1 MPDPRPIQLTF
12 NSVNPSTPAHAIAD
26 DECATATNVDFG
38 LGQGA
43 LRPRRGSTAFGTVGT
58 ASISQ
63 IFRNNN
69 VNNNVF
75 AGQFYVTD
83 ADGNVYRGSGGTST
97 WSKILTGAQPLNGM
111 NSFGTYA
118 LIGGNGKYIKDDGT
132 NTTEWIKQVPQAPTV
147 TINTLAPVS
156 FSTSSF
162 TVYEGS
168 QQGTDT
174 STITVAANSDGRMSA
189 GIQFVAGTAT
199 AGLDLTVNGSNVI
212 GDYGVN
218 FVGLAF
224 DNPTVV
230 QYISQDWSVGDATFA
245 NYLHAELYPQNAIVQ
260 LVAGQPAMPS
270 AQPDP
275 NTLIDSNNVT
285 SDGVD
290 TASREQMLSTIR
302 AYNGTSAAVVTQ
314 LADVLSPWAVARPD
328 FSFVGQMTATTGD
341 DAWSNIYAVRYTVV
355 MDATSTCTIANAAI
369 LGAEN
374 FPLTDVN
381 NGYQYWQTYAT
392 LDANNNKIGE
402 SAASPATPALVLQN
416 ANTTVAQ
423 TALATGSMHGINA
436 VITYRQGGYMGNAYA
451 VNTAT
456 YGSLSTFTDTTND
469 IQVLTNDFLMARNL
483 LSPGLFPGAMQC
495 ISDPWNERVFFT
507 QGGTPILN
515 WSLPGQID
523 SFPITSTARISHDG
537 DTNQALIPWPPGLI
551 LVNLYSVYELTGSD
565 FENGVWSLQRS
576 GSRHGSVSPR
586 VPIPTPYGIPLLNWD
601 GLSLYQPGQG
611 SDQEIDWLNQKYGD
625 MFRASGT
632 TDPASQDGSRIPAI
646 NAPYL
651 NLAICCYAGN
661 RLLLAAPT
669 GTSSLANTVYVLDF
683 PQRRCWWYTYTF
695 GITSL
700 YWDAQESRILA
711 GTVDG
716 KIMLLE
722 TGDFDTDSD
731 GTTHAITWSARTK
744 RFSVPSDTLL
754 ENVFVECKVP
764 NGTVG
769 LTASFDGAAV
779 TEAVFSNATMQW
791 QNASLAG
798 TFANALEFT
807 LTGSNE
813 GPAFINQ
820 IKFDLLPE
828 PYAARYFRTTYDE
841 HEWPADKL
849 WDVAYYDVAARTG
862 TGTITAVT
870 FIDNVAVMTNTIVG
884 PTGRCVTEAA
894 FPLETYG
901 RVAYTVYSAGI
912 NFQVFDT
919 HYDARN
925 EPAKINDF
933 RSDTVSMEETI
944 CDALDCDINPNGTV
958 TATTYIDNVAI
969 QTDTF
974 VGASRQS
981 YTTSLPREQYGR
993 TLFTYFTGAG
1003 FKLYRAWFHQ
1013 RPEPDRW
1020 LNFVAPKQ
1028 SGDEHEWKVFKPEVN
1043 PLGGTVLATV
1053 TNEGTAIAT
1062 YTLTGSERLQYTF
1075 SLPVRV
1081 FGRTIWAGY
1090 SATTVFKHYTTAF
1103 EGDAE
1108 PPRVT
1113 QYRTGPYPFPSSH
1126 YLKTWMPLLD
1136 PRAGTVTGTLIVD
1149 DNVLTTIQFTG
1160 DRRQWFTVGLDIDTT
1175 TNNALETGSRWECI
1189 YSAAAPFKHY
1199 ETKLE
1204 SEAKPFGKKV
1214 WAYSYRK
1221 QGGASQ
1227 LDMPRFL
1234 AFDAESSG
1242 TATVTY
1248 FVDVDSVAF
1257 ATGTL
1262 TLTGG
1267 PQWIDRI
1274 SLPPGGRGRLFEF
1287 RLQCGANIV
1296 KVQKATLDFMQEG
1309 VKGLTRREED
1319 GTPQPQV
1326 SV

>member
-1 MPDPRPIQLTF
+1 MPDPRPIQITF

-43 LRPRRGSTAFGTVGT
+43 LRPRRGSTMFGTVGT
-58 ASISQ
+58 ASIGQ

-69 VNNNVF
+69 VVNDAF
-75 AGQFYVTD
+75 GGKFYVTD
-83 ADGNVYRGSGGTST
+83 GDGTVYRG
-97 WSKILTGAQPLNGM
+97 TGSSWVTIQTGMQPGLNGM
-111 NSFGTYA
+111 NAFGTYA
-118 LIGGNGKYIKDDGT
+118 LIGGQGKTIKDDGT
-132 NTTEWIKQVPQAPTV
+132 TTTEWIKQVPSVPTITV
-147 TINTLAPVS
+147 NTLAPIS
-156 FSTSSF
+156 YSTSSY

-174 STITVAANSDGRMSA
+174 STITVAANSDGRMSV
-189 GIQFVAGTAT
+189 GIQLVAGTAT
-199 AGLDLTVNGSNVI
+199 AGKDLTVNGSSTI

-218 FVGLAF
+218 FVSLAF
-224 DNPTVV
+224 DNPSVV

-275 NTLIDSNNVT
+275 NTLIDSNNIT

-314 LADVLSPWAVARPD
+314 LANVLSPWAVARTD
-328 FSFVGQMTATTGD
+328 FSFVGQLTGTAGTD
-341 DAWSNIYAVRYTVV
+341 PWSNIYGVRYTVV
-355 MDATSTCTIANAAI
+355 MDATSTCTVANAAI
-369 LGAEN
+369 FGAED

-381 NGYQYWQTYAT
+381 NGYQYWQTFAT
-392 LDANNNKIGE
+392 LDTSSNKIGE
-402 SAASPATPALVLQN
+402 SAASPASSTVVLQN

-423 TALATGSMHGINA
+423 TGTATGTAHGINA
-436 VITYRQGGYMGNAYA
+436 VITYRQGGYMANAYA
-451 VNTAT
+451 VSTIT
-456 YGSLSTFTDTTND
+456 YGSALATFTDTMND
-469 IQVLTNDFLMARNL
+469 IQALTNDFAMARNI
-483 LSPGLFPGAMQC
+483 SPPTFFGDFAC
-495 ISDPWNERVFFT
+495 IAPPWNERVFFA
-507 QGGTPILN
+507 QGGFPIVQ
-515 WSLPGQID
+515 WSLPGQLD
-523 SFPITSTARISHDG
+523 SFPITSTARVSHDG
-537 DTNQALIPWPPGLI
+537 DATQALVAWPPGLI
-551 LVNLYSVYELTGSD
+551 IVNLYSVYEMTGSD

-576 GSRHGSVSPR
+576 GSRHGSISPR
-586 VPIPTPYGIPLLNWD
+586 VPIATPYGIPLLNFD

-625 MFRASGT
+625 MFRFSGA
-632 TDPASQDGSRIPAI
+632 TDPAAQDGSRIPGL
-646 NAPYL
+646 NSSYL
-651 NLAICCYAGN
+651 NLAISCYAGN
-661 RLLLAAPT
+661 RLMLAAAT
-669 GTSSLANTVYVLDF
+669 GTSSLANTVYILDF

-700 YWDAQESRILA
+700 YWDEQSSQVLA

-716 KIMLLE
+716 KIMRIE
-722 TGDFDTDSD
+722 TGDFDTDSN

-764 NGTVG
+764 NGTVA
-769 LTASFDGAAV
+769 LTASFDGVGASVASFNN
-779 TEAVFSNATMQW
+779 TTMQW
-791 QNASLAG
+791 ENAPLSG

-807 LTGSNE
+807 LVGSNE
-813 GPAFINQ
+813 GPAFVNQ

-828 PYAARYFRTTYDE
+828 PYRARYFRTPYDE
-841 HEWPADKL
+841 HEWAADKL
-849 WDVAYYDVAARTG
+849 WDVAYFDIAARTG

-870 FIDNVAVMTNTIVG
+870 FIDNVAVMTNVVVG

-901 RVAYTVYSAGI
+901 RVAYTVYNADVD
-912 NFQVFDT
+912 FQVFDT

-933 RSDTVSMEETI
+933 RSDTVSLEETI

-958 TATTYIDNVAI
+958 TATVYIDNVAI
-969 QTDTF
+969 QTSSF
-974 VGASRQS
+974 VGATRQS
-981 YTTSLPREQYGR
+981 FTVALPREQYGR
-993 TLFTYFTGAG
+993 TLFAYFTGAG
-1003 FKLYRAWFHQ
+1003 FKLYRSWWHQ

-1053 TNEGTAIAT
+1053 TNEGTAIGT

-1090 SATTVFKHYTTAF
+1090 SAASVFKHYTTEF
-1103 EGDAE
+1103 EGDVE

-1126 YLKTWMPLLD
+1126 YLKTWLPLLD

-1149 DNVLTTIQFTG
+1149 DSVLTTIQFTG

-1248 FVDVDSVAF
+1248 FVDIDSVAF

-1287 RLQCGANIV
+1287 RLQCGANTV

-1319 GTPQPQV
+1319 GTPAQQV
-1326 SV
+1326 GL